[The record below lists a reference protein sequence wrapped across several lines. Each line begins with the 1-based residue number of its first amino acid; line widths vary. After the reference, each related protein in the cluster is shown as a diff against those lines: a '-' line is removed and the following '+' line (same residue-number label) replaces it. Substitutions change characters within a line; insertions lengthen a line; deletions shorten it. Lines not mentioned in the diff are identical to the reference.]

1 MTTNQSRSRTVGST
15 PASQKQVSALESEVN
30 RLKQQQEE
38 LVASLQS
45 SSLQLENT
53 HTLLNGVMD
62 SVNTGVV
69 AVDLHGRIT
78 VFNQAA
84 SSMSGINPEEAIG
97 TYYPELGSHLANDEE
112 QSPLMQTL
120 ASGVKI
126 VDGERSLE
134 MLDSDSRL
142 PIRYFTG
149 LLCNTDGT
157 TIGAVEVFE
166 DLSEIKLLEDRVSRG
181 RTLAALGEMAA
192 NVAHELRNPLG
203 GIGGYAA
210 MLYEI
215 LEDMPDARHYV
226 QKLIEGVDS
235 LNRVAT
241 NLLAFTRPVEPR
253 FYREDLRKV
262 LKEVLDYVAIECM
275 QSGNDIDL
283 QTRFTRNPITIELD
297 SELLRQAFLN
307 LLKNA
312 VQAVDPQQGVIKV
325 RLLKLP
331 AEGICRVEIRDNGQ
345 GVAPEQQ
352 DKLFNPFHTTR
363 TRGTGLGLPIAR
375 KNIEL
380 HGGNVTFRNNRKDG
394 TTFKVEFPI
403 SEEMSPDEQ

>member
-1 MTTNQSRSRTVGST
+1 MTTNQSQSRSVEST
-15 PASQKQVSALESEVN
+15 TASRRKITQLQLELDS
-30 RLKQQQEE
+30 LQQQQQE
-38 LVASLQS
+38 LIAQMQADSLRLDNTRS
-45 SSLQLENT
+45 QL
-53 HTLLNGVMD
+53 HDVMD
-62 SVNTGVV
+62 IINHGVI
-69 AVDLHGRIT
+69 ALDLQGRIT
-78 VFNQAA
+78 IFNQAA
-84 SSMSGINPEEAIG
+84 GIMSGIDPQEAIG
-97 TYYPELGSHLANDEE
+97 SYYSELGLHLEGEEE

-120 ASGVKI
+120 TSGNKI
-126 VDGERSLE
+126 VDGERFLPVLNNDKS
-134 MLDSDSRL
+134 L

-149 LLCNTDGT
+149 VLSNPAGST
-157 TIGAVEVFE
+157 TGVVEVFE

-210 MLYEI
+210 MLYEV
-215 LEDMPDARHYV
+215 LEDNPDARHYV

-253 FYREDLRKV
+253 FYHEDLRKV
-262 LKEVLDYVAIECM
+262 LKEVLDYVAIECV
-275 QSGNDIDL
+275 QSGYAVDL
-283 QTRFTRNPITIELD
+283 QTRFARNPVTMRLD

-312 VQAVDPQQGVIKV
+312 VQAVDPQQGVIQV

-331 AEGICRVEIRDNGQ
+331 ADNICRVEIRDNGP
-345 GVAPEQQ
+345 GVAPDQQ

-380 HGGNVTFRNNRKDG
+380 HGGTVTFRNNRKEG
-394 TTFKVEFPI
+394 ATFKVEFPI
-403 SEEMSPDEQ
+403 ARGDSTR

>member
-1 MTTNQSRSRTVGST
+1 M
-15 PASQKQVSALESEVN
+15 
-30 RLKQQQEE
+30 
-38 LVASLQS
+38 ASLQS